1 MIARWLDSDFMY
13 SLLRTP
19 TALISMI
26 VCIVL
31 AVCALFAPWLAPSNP
46 FDMSAVNLMNG
57 FTPPGVANEFTGDEF
72 VLGSDDQG
80 RDLFQQYCMACVCRY
95 LLA

>member
-26 VCIVL
+26 VCIIL
-31 AVCALFAPWLAPSNP
+31 ATCALFAPWLAPTNP
-46 FDMSAVNLMNG
+46 FDMSAINLMNG
-57 FTPPGVANEFTGDEF
+57 FTPPGTANEFTGDEF
-72 VLGSDDQG
+72 LLGSELIF
-80 RDLFQQYCMACVCRY
+80 R
-95 LLA
+95 